1 VDALT
6 ISPTEQRNLDTM
18 AAVVPYWNSHNV
30 AGILAH
36 YDDAITWHDMA
47 ADRTYRGKGE
57 VGTFLRSL
65 FSALPDLRLELTTRL
80 PHGDYVAEEYTFTGT
95 HQGSLFGIPATG
107 RALQIRAVSFVRMR
121 DGRLAEDNFYFDV
134 AGVLAQMGLFPPLGF
149 TETRGGRAALR
160 GAVLLRYPG
169 RTLRRQG
176 SLLGG
181 LVGARFGSRRGGRG

>member
-1 VDALT
+1 MDALT

-47 ADRTYRGKGE
+47 ADRRYRGKAE

-65 FSALPDLRLELTTRL
+65 FSALPDLRLELTARL
-80 PHGDYVAEEYTFTGT
+80 PHGDYVAEEYTITGT

-134 AGVLAQMGLFPPLGF
+134 AGVLAQMGLFPPLSF

-169 RTLRRQG
+169 KAVRRQG
-176 SLLGG
+176 SLLRG